1 MLENVIKLLHALGF
15 ESVDETDPWLS
26 LVKRSTESTLL
37 DLTNLDDLPQALIP
51 LAERM
56 TAGEY
61 LRMKKCCGQL
71 DGFEASAEAK
81 DIKLGDTTVSFST
94 DGCTTPEQ
102 RLDAII
108 NALTHCDMA
117 EIYRHRRLVW

>member
-26 LVKRSTESTLL
+26 LVKRSMESTLL
-37 DLTNLDDLPQALIP
+37 DLTNLDELPQALIP

-61 LRMKKCCGQL
+61 LRMKKCCGL
-71 DGFEASAEAK
+71 WKKSV
-81 DIKLGDTTVSFST
+81 IRT
-94 DGCTTPEQ
+94 
-102 RLDAII
+102 
-108 NALTHCDMA
+108 
-117 EIYRHRRLVW
+117 

>member
-37 DLTNLDDLPQALIP
+37 DLTNLDELPQALIP

-56 TAGEY
+56 TAGE
-61 LRMKKCCGQL
+61 
-71 DGFEASAEAK
+71 
-81 DIKLGDTTVSFST
+81 
-94 DGCTTPEQ
+94 
-102 RLDAII
+102 
-108 NALTHCDMA
+108 
-117 EIYRHRRLVW
+117 